1 MSVATMLTES
11 VIVQELTAT
20 QNDMGGISKSFD
32 TRTGLSSLPCMIRR
46 KTVSEVDEFGKWT
59 ASNILILYC
68 EYTTINATINVK
80 DRIVWGSR
88 TLEVRTPYNPA
99 GKDVLLQ
106 IECEE
111 ID

>member
-1 MSVATMLTES
+1 MSVATLMTES
-11 VIVQELTAT
+11 VTVQELTST
-20 QNDMGGISKSFD
+20 QNDMGGVSKSFA
-32 TRTGLSSLPCMIRR
+32 TRISALACMIRKKR
-46 KTVSEVDEFGKWT
+46 FDEVDEFGKRT
-59 ASNILILYC
+59 IRDLYVLYC
-68 EYTTINATINVK
+68 EYSATNAAIDVK

-111 ID
+111 IT